1 MGSKP
6 GPHHFRARNGAV
18 PGLPERLIRRGA
30 TIKKKTPASL
40 VKNAGIISG
49 ATLLSRVLGFVRDMV
64 IASYLG
70 TSIYADAFFVA
81 FRIPNLLRRLFGEG
95 SLTSAF
101 VPVFS
106 SYLAAGN
113 RGEARKIAQTAMTL
127 TAIVLTLV
135 TLCGILFSPFI
146 ISLIAPGFAA
156 TPQKFE
162 LAVYLNRLMFPYILL
177 ISLVALAMGILNADD
192 HFLTPALAPVLL
204 NLCMIAAALGL
215 TPLLGN
221 AALALAVGVIL
232 GGIAQLALQLPVLK
246 KHGFPFRPRF
256 NFRHP
261 AIKRIIILMGPSLLG
276 LAITQ
281 ITIFFNTL
289 LASYLVDGSISYLYF
304 ADRLIQFPLGVFAVA
319 LGTAVL
325 PALSRAA
332 AGQHWR
338 EYSET
343 FSLALRLLI
352 FITLPAMAGLIVLS
366 RPIVYLLFERGHF
379 GPHSTLMVAQTIIAY
394 ASGLWAY
401 AALRIVVPA
410 FYSLQDTKT
419 PVKAGAVALVVNLI
433 AAVVLMQFLQ
443 HLGLALATAISSSVN
458 CLLLLYLLKK
468 KLGQEIQITG
478 SGRAFL
484 QSAGA
489 SLLMAAVI
497 LLLNRL
503 PATALVYENHFHEA
517 LRLVLRITLG
527 LAVYLGCARLLGSP
541 ELAEIGRLFR
551 RRKPSAVAGGP
562 RSS

>member
-1 MGSKP
+1 
-6 GPHHFRARNGAV
+6 
-18 PGLPERLIRRGA
+18 
-30 TIKKKTPASL
+30 

-49 ATLLSRVLGFVRDMV
+49 ATLLSRILGFVRDMV

-70 TSIYADAFFVA
+70 TSISADAFFVA

-106 SYLAAGN
+106 SYLAAGKRN
-113 RGEARKIAQTAMTL
+113 EAREIAQTAMTL
-127 TAIVLTLV
+127 TALVLTLV

-156 TPQKFE
+156 TPEKYQ
-162 LAVYLNRLMFPYILL
+162 LAVFLNRLMFPYILL
-177 ISLVALAMGILNADD
+177 ISLVALAMGILNSDN

-204 NLCMIAAALGL
+204 NLCMIAAALSL

-221 AALALAVGVIL
+221 AALALAIGVIA
-232 GGIAQLALQLPVLK
+232 GGITQLALQLPVLK
-246 KHGFPFRPRF
+246 KHGFPLRPRC

-261 AIKRIIILMGPSLLG
+261 AIKRIIVLMGPSLLG

-289 LASYLVDGSISYLYF
+289 LASYLADGSISYLYF

-332 AGQHWR
+332 ADRDWQH
-338 EYSET
+338 YSET
-343 FSLALRLLI
+343 FSQALRLLI

-366 RPIVYLLFERGHF
+366 RPIVYLLFEHGHF
-379 GPHSTLMVAQTIIAY
+379 GPRSTLMVARTIIAY

-419 PVKAGAVALVVNLI
+419 PVKVGAVALVVTLV
-433 AAVVLMQFLQ
+433 AALVLMQFLQ
-443 HLGLALATAISSSVN
+443 HLGLALATAISSAVN
-458 CLLLLYLLKK
+458 CLLLLWLLKK
-468 KLGQEIQITG
+468 KLGQDVRITG

-489 SLLMAAVI
+489 SLLMAGAI
-497 LLLNRL
+497 LLLDRL
-503 PATALVYENHFHEA
+503 PVTALVYENHLHEA
-517 LRLVLRITLG
+517 LRLGLRIGLG
-527 LAVYLGCARLLGSP
+527 LAVYLLCARLMKSS

-551 RRKPSAVAGGP
+551 RRRAAPDAG
-562 RSS
+562 S